1 LDYFLYKYQK
11 IMGNSAIDI
20 QGLSVSYGN
29 RRILTNIYLT
39 IESGHVIGVVGPNGA
54 GKSTLFKSI
63 LGLTEISG
71 GTIKIFNQQLSDVR
85 LRIAY
90 VPQKDDIDWTFP
102 ASVKDIVL
110 MGRYPH
116 KSLFQKINQ
125 NDEQLAVDA
134 MKELEIYDLRDRQI
148 GLLSGGQQ
156 QRVFIARALCQEA
169 ELFFFDEPFVGV
181 DINTEEKTI
190 QIMKRL
196 ASEGKTLLVVH
207 HDLTTLH
214 DYFSK
219 LIMINQRLIA
229 YGDTKEVFTNE
240 NVSKC
245 YGAQLTLLQKHK

>member
-1 LDYFLYKYQK
+1 
-11 IMGNSAIDI
+11 MGNSAIDI